1 MKGVRPYHNLDLPS
15 PHTSLPHY
23 LSIITP
29 PARLQTFTPSHLHTF
44 TPSHTHT
51 PPSLSLSL
59 MLATQ
64 SSTPHQQWLKMT
76 ATSYNR
82 SNQSCTFLPV
92 QTTGT
97 LSTWCCKCASSIED
111 HRFFVTEAL
120 LQAALS
126 QAAGG
131 STVKDAQ
138 QEGTGTT
145 TKLEITTSIQHRGK
159 QKEKDS
165 SKGEQQHLVQPQ
177 PAKSAIK
184 SKRAQTAAAA
194 AAAPALG
201 NLEGDAGS

>member
-1 MKGVRPYHNLDLPS
+1 MG
-15 PHTSLPHY
+15 SL
-23 LSIITP
+23 
-29 PARLQTFTPSHLHTF
+29 
-44 TPSHTHT
+44 
-51 PPSLSLSL
+51 SLSLSL

-120 LQAALS
+120 LQAA
-126 QAAGG
+126 GG

-145 TKLEITTSIQHRGK
+145 TKLENTTSIQHRGK

-165 SKGEQQHLVQPQ
+165 MSKGEQQHLVQPLE
-177 PAKSAIK
+177 PAKSDIK
-184 SKRAQTAAAA
+184 SKRAQTAAAAAA

-201 NLEGDAGS
+201 NLEGDA